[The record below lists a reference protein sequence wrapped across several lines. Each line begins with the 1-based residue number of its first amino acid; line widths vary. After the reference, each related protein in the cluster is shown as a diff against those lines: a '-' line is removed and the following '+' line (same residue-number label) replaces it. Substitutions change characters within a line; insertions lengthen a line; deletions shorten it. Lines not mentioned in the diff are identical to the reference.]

1 MVSRPCRRRRP
12 SSLDDKDFLAPFAP
26 GLVCKDGENYE
37 RAEKSIGN
45 LTGFYGNFLVMVKA
59 YTYLLTIGK
68 EVYTL
73 AQNAVLNANYMQEKL
88 KDIYPIA
95 FDTTCMHEF
104 VIGLDPIYRK
114 THVSALDVAKALLDY
129 GIHPPTIYFPLI
141 VHEALMIEPTETE
154 TKETLDEAITAFREI
169 YERIFNAPETVQN
182 APQATPVLRLDDTKA
197 AREPH
202 LRYTFE

>member
-1 MVSRPCRRRRP
+1 
-12 SSLDDKDFLAPFAP
+12 
-26 GLVCKDGENYE
+26 
-37 RAEKSIGN
+37 
-45 LTGFYGNFLVMVKA
+45 MVKA

-169 YERIFNAPETVQN
+169 FDRIFNAPETVQN
-182 APQATPVLRLDDTKA
+182 APQTTPVLRLDDTKA
-197 AREPH
+197 ARDPH
-202 LRYTFE
+202 LRFTFE